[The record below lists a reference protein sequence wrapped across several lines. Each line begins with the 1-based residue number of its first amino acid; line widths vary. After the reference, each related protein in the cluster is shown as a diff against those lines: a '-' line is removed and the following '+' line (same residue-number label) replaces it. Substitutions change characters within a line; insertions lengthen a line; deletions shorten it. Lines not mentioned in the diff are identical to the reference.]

1 MTLTSECPQAFPA
14 GTVEQG
20 TVTLQSPA
28 LGTWEYA
35 CSGTGRRPDVMEPT
49 VLTAILGQDGS
60 SFVTWRNPF
69 AEPARVSM

>member
-1 MTLTSECPQAFPA
+1 MEQGTDHAHSA

-20 TVTLQSPA
+20 TVTLHSA
-28 LGTWEYA
+28 VLGTWEYV

-69 AEPARVSM
+69 AEPARVSL